1 MAPKAEIR
9 GLVAYPITPFDHD
22 GLDVPRLKG
31 LVRDL
36 ISSGSDA
43 IAPLGSTGE
52 AAYLTLAEWKAVVD
66 ATVEATAGEVPVVVG
81 SSDLTTSGTIE
92 RAQYAQAAGADAVM
106 VAPISYWALKEQ
118 EIFGHYSS
126 IGASIDIPV
135 VVYNNPATAGVDMS
149 PELLVRMFETIP
161 NVTTVKESTGD
172 VTRMNTLR
180 ELTAGTLPFL
190 NGSNPLILD
199 AVEAGAI
206 GWSTAAM
213 CLLPQ
218 PIKALYV
225 AASNGDTARTKT
237 LYEELKPFL
246 QFIVKQGLPSAIKT
260 GLSLQGNP
268 AGDPR
273 LPLLPVSEEDT
284 RTLSS
289 MLTRPYSV

>member
-1 MAPKAEIR
+1 MAPKTEIR
-9 GLVAYPITPFDHD
+9 GLVAYPVTPFDQD
-22 GLDVPRLKG
+22 VLDTVRLKD

-36 ISSGSDA
+36 ISGGSDA

-52 AAYLTLAEWKAVVD
+52 AAYLSLGEWKSVVD
-66 ATVEATAGEVPVVVG
+66 ATVEAAAGEVPVVVG

-92 RAQYAQAAGADAVM
+92 RVQYAQAAGADAVM

-118 EIFGHYSS
+118 EIYGHYLS

-135 VVYNNPATAGVDMS
+135 LAYNNPATAGVDMS
-149 PELLVRMFETIP
+149 PELLVRMFESIP
-161 NVTTVKESTGD
+161 NVTMVKESTGD
-172 VTRMNTLR
+172 ITRMNKMR

-199 AVEAGAI
+199 AVEAGAV

-218 PIKALYV
+218 PIKALYT
-225 AASNGDTARTKT
+225 AASSGDSARAET

-246 QFIVKQGLPSAIKT
+246 QFIVQQGLPSAIKT
-260 GLSLQGNP
+260 GLSLQGAP
-268 AGDPR
+268 AGEPR
-273 LPLLPVSEEDT
+273 LPLLPVDEANS
-284 RTLSS
+284 RVLAS
-289 MLTRPYSV
+289 MLTRSYTQ

>member
-1 MAPKAEIR
+1 MVHKAEIR
-9 GLVAYPITPFDHD
+9 GLVAYPITPFDND
-22 GLDVPRLKG
+22 VLDVPRLKG

-36 ISSGSDA
+36 ISGGADA

-52 AAYLTLAEWKAVVD
+52 AAYLSLAEWKAVVD
-66 ATVEATAGEVPVVVG
+66 ATVEATAGELPVVVG

-92 RAQYAQAAGADAVM
+92 RVQYAQSAGADAVM

-135 VVYNNPATAGVDMS
+135 VVYNNPATAGVDMA
-149 PELLVRMFETIP
+149 PELLVRMFESIP

-172 VTRMNTLR
+172 VTRMNKMR

-199 AVEAGAI
+199 AVEAGAV
-206 GWSTAAM
+206 GWSTAAL

-225 AASNGDTARTKT
+225 AASSGDSARAKT

-246 QFIVKQGLPSAIKT
+246 QFIVNQGLPSAIKT
-260 GLSLQGNP
+260 GLSLQGAP
-268 AGDPR
+268 AGEPR
-273 LPLLPVSEEDT
+273 LPLLPVGEEDE
-284 RTLSS
+284 RVLAS
-289 MLTRPYSV
+289 MLTRSYSL

>member
-9 GLVAYPITPFDHD
+9 GLVAYPVTPFDQ
-22 GLDVPRLKG
+22 GVLDVVRLKE
-31 LVRDL
+31 LVRAL
-36 ISSGSDA
+36 ISGGSDA

-52 AAYLTLAEWKAVVD
+52 AAYLSLEEWKSVVD
-66 ATVEATAGEVPVVVG
+66 ATVEAAAGEVPVVVG

-92 RAQYAQAAGADAVM
+92 RVQYAQTAGADAVM
-106 VAPISYWALKEQ
+106 VAPISYWALKEK
-118 EIFGHYSS
+118 EIFGHYFS

-135 VVYNNPATAGVDMS
+135 LAYNNPATAGVDMS
-149 PELLVRMFETIP
+149 PELLVRMFESIP
-161 NVTTVKESTGD
+161 NVTMVKESTGD
-172 VTRMNTLR
+172 ITRMNKMR

-199 AVEAGAI
+199 AVEAGAV

-218 PIKALYV
+218 PIKALYT
-225 AASNGDTARTKT
+225 AASSGDSALAET

-246 QFIVKQGLPSAIKT
+246 QFIVQQGLPSAIKT
-260 GLSLQGNP
+260 GLSLQGAP

-273 LPLLPVSEEDT
+273 LPLLPVDEENA
-284 RTLSS
+284 RVLAS
-289 MLTRPYSV
+289 MLTRSYSQ

>member
-9 GLVAYPITPFDHD
+9 GLVAYPITPFDQE
-22 GLDVPRLKG
+22 GLDVVRLKD

-36 ISSGSDA
+36 ISGGADA

-52 AAYLTLAEWKAVVD
+52 AAYLSLAEWKAVVD
-66 ATVEATAGEVPVVVG
+66 ATVEAAAGEVLVIVG

-92 RAQYAQAAGADAVM
+92 RVQYAQAAGADAVM
-106 VAPISYWALKEQ
+106 VAPISYWALKEK

-135 VVYNNPATAGVDMS
+135 LAYNNPATAGVDMS
-149 PELLVRMFETIP
+149 PELRVRMFVTIP
-161 NVTTVKESTGD
+161 NVTMVKESTGD
-172 VTRMNTLR
+172 ITRMNKLR
-180 ELTAGTLPFL
+180 ELTAGTLPFF

-199 AVEAGAI
+199 AVQAGAV

-213 CLLPQ
+213 CLLPK

-225 AASNGDTARTKT
+225 AASSGDTARAET

-260 GLSLQGNP
+260 GLSLQGAP

-273 LPLLPVSEEDT
+273 LPLLPVDEEDA
-284 RTLSS
+284 RALAS
-289 MLTRPYSV
+289 MLTRSYSL

>member
-1 MAPKAEIR
+1 MANKTEIR
-9 GLVAYPITPFDHD
+9 GLVAYPITPFDQEV
-22 GLDVPRLKG
+22 LDLVRLKD

-52 AAYLTLAEWKAVVD
+52 AAYLSLAEWKAVVD
-66 ATVEATAGEVPVVVG
+66 ATVEATAGNVPVVVG

-106 VAPISYWALKEQ
+106 VAPISYWALKEK

-149 PELLVRMFETIP
+149 PELLVHMFESIP

-172 VTRMNTLR
+172 ITRMNKLR

-199 AVEAGAI
+199 AVEAGAV

-225 AASNGDTARTKT
+225 AASNGDTARAKA

-260 GLSLQGNP
+260 GLSLQGAP

-284 RTLSS
+284 RLLSS
-289 MLTRPYSV
+289 MLTRSYSL